1 MRLVQTDWQ
10 GRGKLL
16 WGRDIWWTKIAR
28 YVKSQRQRVT
38 GRKNSIWRFWGE
50 ENHSFRAELKAIPC
64 SWNTKG
70 RGQLLEKRGWMWA
83 TGWEFWHLLRLLFVV
98 QSLNRVWF
106 FSTPW
111 TIPRQTSLSFTISRS
126 LLKLMSIESV
136 MPSNHLILCHPLL
149 LLPSLFPSIRVFS
162 NELALCIWWPKYW
175 SSSFSIS
182 PSNEYS
188 GLISFRIDWFDLLTV
203 QGTLKSLLQ
212 HHSLKASILWHTAFY
227 MVQLSHPV
235 VSVHDYWK
243 KHSFDYM
250 DFCW

>member
-16 WGRDIWWTKIAR
+16 WGSDIWWTKIVR

-38 GRKNSIWRFWGE
+38 GRKNSIWRLWGG

-98 QSLNRVWF
+98 QSLSRVWF

-111 TIPRQTSLSFTISRS
+111 PIPRQISLSFTISRS

-136 MPSNHLILCHPLL
+136 MPSNHLSSVIPFSSCLQ
-149 LLPSLFPSIRVFS
+149 SFPAS
-162 NELALCIWWPKYW
+162 E
-175 SSSFSIS
+175 SF
-182 PSNEYS
+182 
-188 GLISFRIDWFDLLTV
+188 
-203 QGTLKSLLQ
+203 
-212 HHSLKASILWHTAFY
+212 
-227 MVQLSHPV
+227 
-235 VSVHDYWK
+235 
-243 KHSFDYM
+243 
-250 DFCW
+250 